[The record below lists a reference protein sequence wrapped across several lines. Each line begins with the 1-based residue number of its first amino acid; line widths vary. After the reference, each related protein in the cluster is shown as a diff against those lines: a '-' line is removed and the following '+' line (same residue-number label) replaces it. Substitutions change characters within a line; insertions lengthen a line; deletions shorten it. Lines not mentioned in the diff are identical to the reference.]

1 MTPRP
6 AARYDLLPRPHN
18 VAAIAVLCAVGWA
31 GLVWHAVGRRAW
43 EPTAAPADPDRVAA
57 ARETIDPNTASLASL
72 RRLPGIGPALAERI
86 VEFRAGKGRPFRTP
100 EDLAQIERIG
110 PATVERLRQHLALPG
125 GAGRQ

>member
-1 MTPRP
+1 MTSRP

-18 VAAIAVLCAVGWA
+18 VAAVAALCAGAWA
-31 GLVWHAVGRRAW
+31 GLAWHAVGRRAW

-72 RRLPGIGPALAERI
+72 RRLPGIGPALGQRI
-86 VEFRAGKGRPFRTP
+86 VEFRAGKDRPFRTP
-100 EDLAQIERIG
+100 GDLARIERIG

-125 GAGRQ
+125 GAERR